1 LYLTEE
7 CTLDSKE
14 AALEIFSDIES
25 LLKLIYNLVGA
36 EDNETV
42 KYFLSLAVKGVLEK
56 VLMWNLP
63 PTLDSSKVF
72 YSLEIDVMIMKIFTN
87 LINSEEAFGNGL

>member
-1 LYLTEE
+1 M
-7 CTLDSKE
+7 K
-14 AALEIFSDIES
+14 
-25 LLKLIYNLVGA
+25 V
-36 EDNETV
+36 DNETV

-72 YSLEIDVMIMKIFTN
+72 YSLEIDVMIMKIFTR
-87 LINSEEAFGNGL
+87 I